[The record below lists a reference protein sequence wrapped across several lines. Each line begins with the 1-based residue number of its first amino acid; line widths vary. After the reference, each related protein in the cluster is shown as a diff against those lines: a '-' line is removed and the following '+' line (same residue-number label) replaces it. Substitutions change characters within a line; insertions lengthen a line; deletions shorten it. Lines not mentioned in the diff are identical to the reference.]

1 MLCLHFVDKRIRD
14 FQCKYYFMYYDDIM
28 EGLVNKLQNVLTNES
43 ELLIIVCESVIIYI
57 EDPLYPFNG
66 F

>member
-1 MLCLHFVDKRIRD
+1 
-14 FQCKYYFMYYDDIM
+14 MYYDDIM

-43 ELLIIVCESVIIYI
+43 ELLIILFESVTIYI